1 MDSRQFKAPQS
12 GLWQGDHGQEQGDEW
27 GGAATSSSLGFL
39 SPGGVASRPPPS
51 STNDKSHVTKP
62 SAQGMKT
69 IESVDAYGMDQRRP
83 PMYGMFNSL
92 YEDSDGSD
100 GR

>member
-12 GLWQGDHGQEQGDEW
+12 ELRQGDGQEQGDEW
-27 GGAATSSSLGFL
+27 GGTAATSSSLGFL

-69 IESVDAYGMDQRRP
+69 IKSVDAYGMDQRRP

-92 YEDSDGSD
+92 YKDSDGSD
-100 GR
+100 RR